1 MRRRRGRALRAC
13 NRIKRSIRCNPHDTP
28 EHPLGYCLFRSLVVA
43 DSPAARC
50 PHNASSRAAGAFC
63 RTTEGGLSKRASGG
77 LARPAGHDGVC
88 VGIYPCPQHR
98 QTYSA
103 SAARARL
110 WSGLIFFGDGSA
122 GYAAYL
128 WASIRSISGLR
139 ASFAETQ
146 YPCGFWPFGGSIDGP
161 SRRDIARLT
170 PCLNY

>member
-1 MRRRRGRALRAC
+1 
-13 NRIKRSIRCNPHDTP
+13 
-28 EHPLGYCLFRSLVVA
+28 
-43 DSPAARC
+43 
-50 PHNASSRAAGAFC
+50 
-63 RTTEGGLSKRASGG
+63 
-77 LARPAGHDGVC
+77 

-146 YPCGFWPFGGSIDGP
+146 YPCGFWPFGGSIGRAGKRMGSLALDFGLDRP
-161 SRRDIARLT
+161 SVRCGALSLQSLLRSRTRRR
-170 PCLNY
+170 